1 MACAASSPGFQ
12 RLCIGLGGPAAN
24 PKSSFRVLPCMN
36 ATLTVCNRSTGVHK
50 SACEPTPDGCLPP
63 WLRLERKLFHT
74 LVEQLKSRRHQQGMA
89 SASDAPAWLLLMGD
103 SDTRGMTFALLQ
115 MLSEMLHGRA
125 RTSADHTLWLG
136 TNATPASATPRAPA
150 PAPALSRS
158 RPVRASPSG
167 ILRNLTSAPQANMG
181 SRICHM
187 CERRRDGQTQVE
199 PFHTIASSHDASRTC
214 VRVCVRML
222 AQRLAV

>member
-1 MACAASSPGFQ
+1 
-12 RLCIGLGGPAAN
+12 
-24 PKSSFRVLPCMN
+24 
-36 ATLTVCNRSTGVHK
+36 
-50 SACEPTPDGCLPP
+50 
-63 WLRLERKLFHT
+63 
-74 LVEQLKSRRHQQGMA
+74 
-89 SASDAPAWLLLMGD
+89 
-103 SDTRGMTFALLQ
+103 